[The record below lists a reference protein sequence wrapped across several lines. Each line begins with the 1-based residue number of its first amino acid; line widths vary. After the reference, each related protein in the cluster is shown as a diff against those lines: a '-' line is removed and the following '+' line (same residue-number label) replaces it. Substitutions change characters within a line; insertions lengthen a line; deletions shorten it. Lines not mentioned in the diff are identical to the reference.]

1 MKNYIKLI
9 TVLAILIAEFFVLKN
24 EVFAQTIN
32 TGNAS
37 SQTVIENVI
46 NTNDVKCQTCNLT
59 PTQIPPTITPS
70 TVQTPTSTPTP
81 AQTASPTPTNTPGGG
96 EQPGGGGSVGGPTEE
111 VSLPQKNG
119 EVLGLSTTSGETN
132 WFFQIIKLLPSLFLG
147 MASLFFL
154 KKNEKV

>member
-37 SQTVIENVI
+37 SETFIENVI
-46 NTNDVKCQTCNLT
+46 NADDIKCETCNLT
-59 PTQIPPTITPS
+59 PTQNPSPTVTPS
-70 TVQTPTSTPTP
+70 TIQTPTSTPT
-81 AQTASPTPTNTPGGG
+81 QTILPTPTNTPGGG
-96 EQPGGGGSVGGPTEE
+96 EQPGGGDNNGSTEDL
-111 VSLPQKNG
+111 SSAKSS

-132 WFFQIIKLLPSLFLG
+132 WFFQIIKLLPSLFLS

-154 KKNEKV
+154 KKNEKA